1 MEQRG
6 CSRKRRKKK
15 KKKKGIERFC
25 GEGRG
30 WSSEEI
36 GVICISGPAPMW
48 VSGAGGEV
56 VSPQGFWAC
65 LHSSVAGGRRKAFHC
80 LSYSRRRKK
89 KKKGINSN
97 DVWKIPS

>member
-6 CSRKRRKKK
+6 CSRR
-15 KKKKGIERFC
+15 KKKGIERFS

-36 GVICISGPAPMW
+36 GVICISGPTPRCGS
-48 VSGAGGEV
+48 VGRAGEE

-65 LHSSVAGGRRKAFHC
+65 LQSSVAAGDDDETLFNAFPT
-80 LSYSRRRKK
+80 RE
-89 KKKGINSN
+89 KKGNM
-97 DVWKIPS
+97 